1 MIPGV
6 IIKESD
12 ESKQDLVDR
21 LVDAYNNSEFTA
33 VNEDSIAGMR
43 SQKSYIL
50 YLCKTYFHM
59 ITHFLRKIPNLIV
72 KITVHPL

>member
-6 IIKESD
+6 IIKESN

-50 YLCKTYFHM
+50 YLCKTY
-59 ITHFLRKIPNLIV
+59 NLKCKRIKQFRISEDEV
-72 KITVHPL
+72 V

>member
-21 LVDAYNNSEFTA
+21 LVDAYNSSGFTA
-33 VNEDSIAGMR
+33 VNAGSIAGKR

-50 YLCKTYFHM
+50 YLCKTS
-59 ITHFLRKIPNLIV
+59 NLICKRIRQFRISEDEV
-72 KITVHPL
+72 V